1 MEDLKKLREKNLLLT
16 RKKVQESI
24 SEDNFIIHTVNNIE
38 ELVKVSN
45 VLTKRL
51 RGWTALYL
59 PEMSKKV
66 SDNEGFIKLFL
77 GKNRKQLMKELKI
90 KDSMGKD
97 LKEKDLAP
105 MMALALRIDSI
116 YKLMEELKEYLEKL
130 VSNYCKNI
138 YAVAGFLL
146 VGKLIKEAGSFR
158 RLAMMPASTIQL
170 LGAEKALFRH
180 LKTGSRPPK
189 HGIILQHP
197 LVSNAKK
204 VNRGKSA
211 RILADKLSI
220 AAKVDYF
227 KGKFIGDK
235 LRKELEEKLK

>member
-1 MEDLKKLREKNLLLT
+1 MKDLKKLREKSLLFT

-38 ELVKVSN
+38 ELVKVSS

-77 GKNRKQLMKELKI
+77 KNNRKELMKELQI
-90 KDSMGKD
+90 KESMGKD
-97 LKEKDLAP
+97 LSEKDLTP
-105 MMALALRIDSI
+105 MFALALRIESI
-116 YKLMEELKEYLEKL
+116 YKLMEELKEYLETITKK
-130 VSNYCKNI
+130 YCKNMD
-138 YAVAGFLL
+138 AVGGSLL
-146 VGKLIKEAGSFR
+146 VGKLIKEAGSLK
-158 RLAMMPASTIQL
+158 RLAMIPASTVQL

-189 HGIILQHP
+189 HGIILQNS
-197 LVSNAKK
+197 LVSGAKK
-204 VNRGKSA
+204 LNRGKAA
-211 RILADKLSI
+211 RMFADKLSI

-227 KGKFIGDK
+227 KGEFIGDK
-235 LRKELEEKLK
+235 LRKELEEKLR